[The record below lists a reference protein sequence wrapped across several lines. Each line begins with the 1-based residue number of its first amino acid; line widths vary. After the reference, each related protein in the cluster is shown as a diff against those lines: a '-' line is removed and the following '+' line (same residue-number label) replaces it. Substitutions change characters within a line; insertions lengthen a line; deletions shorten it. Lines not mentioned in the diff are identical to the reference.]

1 MLEHVQRLPIEVVHT
16 FLIKR
21 DAVACGIK
29 EGLANYILQIN
40 DAYNL
45 YKRYRGISDC
55 AEQLRLKY
63 TELSLPTCK
72 NRVNDAIMFFNADC
86 DVTTDA
92 WYNTFADRMAKLFE
106 VNLVARDMKEA
117 RMCLERELDWRIKAS
132 QHRVDPRRTQ
142 FKHILIDP
150 NVKLERMI
158 DTSPQGLL
166 SAWEEIEDIISEREI
181 SQSEKNR
188 LRKEAGRELDID
200 YTKFEEIKEDEDG
213 ED

>member
-142 FKHILIDP
+142 FKHLIIDP
-150 NVKLERMI
+150 NFRIERMI

-166 SAWEEIEDIISEREI
+166 SAWGTITKIIDQREI
-181 SQSEKNR
+181 SQSEKTR
-188 LRKEAGRELDID
+188 LLKEASRELNIEYND
-200 YTKFEEIKEDEDG
+200 FEELQDG